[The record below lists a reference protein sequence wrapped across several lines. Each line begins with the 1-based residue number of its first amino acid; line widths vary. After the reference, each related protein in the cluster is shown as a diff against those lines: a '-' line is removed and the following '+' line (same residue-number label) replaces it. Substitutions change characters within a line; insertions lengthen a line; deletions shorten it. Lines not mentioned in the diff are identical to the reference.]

1 MMGTDLENKGVE
13 KQPAENGQD
22 RNLDALLLRLLE
34 FYRER
39 DWEQFHSP
47 KNLVMDLVS
56 ETGELVEPF
65 RWLTEQ
71 QSAALD
77 EKTLQA
83 VREEIADVFK
93 IILYLSHKLGIDPV
107 EATFQKL
114 EKMAQKYPANMC
126 RGKALKYTAY
136 EANL

>member
-1 MMGTDLENKGVE
+1 MDELSVGIRTDQKMESIND
-13 KQPAENGQD
+13 Q
-22 RNLDALLLRLLE
+22 NLDILLRKLLS

-47 KNLVMDLVS
+47 KNLVMDLAS

-71 QSAALD
+71 QSYALD
-77 EKTLQA
+77 EKTLQE
-83 VREEIADVFK
+83 VKDEIADVFK
-93 IILYLSHKLGIDPV
+93 IIIHLSYALGIDPIL
-107 EATFQKL
+107 ATYEKL
-114 EKMAQKYPANMC
+114 EKMNQKYPADAC

-136 EANL
+136 EAHEQ